1 MTKFNDRNAVQ
12 RRIIQ
17 AVNRKFR
24 CGEEIFSLSSNAIE
38 RWLSS
43 NSIEKDS
50 EISKLLYNA
59 SSKLF
64 FLAAKSQEQVSDE
77 YKLLSSEVDSLLNSI
92 ENHCGI

>member
-17 AVNRKFR
+17 AVNRKFKLR
-24 CGEEIFSLSSNAIE
+24 EEIFSLSSNAIE